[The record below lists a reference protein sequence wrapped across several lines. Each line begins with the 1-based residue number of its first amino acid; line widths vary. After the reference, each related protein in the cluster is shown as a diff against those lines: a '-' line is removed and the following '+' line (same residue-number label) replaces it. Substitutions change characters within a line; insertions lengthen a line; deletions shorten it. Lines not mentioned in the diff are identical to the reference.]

1 MSNRMQQPH
10 ATRLSPDVLADMRC
24 PVCHAQVSHSAESL
38 TCSACS
44 RLYPIVQGVPII
56 INEADSV
63 FRIDEYTGGTEQHM
77 TEPPPSLKTRIR
89 NLIPKPSLNLMGPEN
104 YQRYADL
111 ITKQCERPRVLVLG
125 GRILG
130 QGMEPIAGNSAIQL
144 VETDVCFGPR
154 TSLICDA
161 HDVPFADA
169 SFDGVI
175 IQAVLEHVCDP
186 FRVVAEI
193 HRVLKPGGLIYAE
206 TPFMQQV
213 HARAWDFTRFTELGH
228 RRLFRKFE
236 EIDRGACCGTGMA
249 LAWAW
254 QYFLLSFTSIK
265 PLRTLLRVF
274 AELSSF
280 WLIHLDRLTLKTKGT
295 QDAASGFYFLGR
307 RSDKVLTDRELIS
320 QFRGEWC

>member
-1 MSNRMQQPH
+1 M
-10 ATRLSPDVLADMRC
+10 V
-24 PVCHAQVSHSAESL
+24 
-38 TCSACS
+38 
-44 RLYPIVQGVPII
+44 
-56 INEADSV
+56 INESNSV
-63 FRIDEYTGGTEQHM
+63 FRLDEYTNGEEQHM
-77 TEPPPSLKTRIR
+77 AEPPPSLKTRIR
-89 NLIPKPSLNLMGPEN
+89 NLVPKPSLNLRGPEN
-104 YQRYADL
+104 YARYAKL
-111 ITKQCERPRVLVLG
+111 ISQHCERPRVLVLG

-130 QGMEPIAGNSAIQL
+130 QGMEPIAENSNIQL

-154 TSLICDA
+154 ISLICDA
-161 HDVPFADA
+161 HDVPFTDH

-186 FRVVAEI
+186 FRVVEEI

-228 RRLFRKFE
+228 RRLFRKFD

-254 QYFLLSFTSIK
+254 QYFLLSFTSRKIF
-265 PLRTLLRVF
+265 RTILRVF
-274 AELSSF
+274 SELSAF
-280 WLIHLDRLTLKTKGT
+280 WLIYLDKLTIRTKGT

-307 RSDKVLTDRELIS
+307 RSEKVLSDRELIS